1 MRILW
6 VSQVIPY
13 PPKAG
18 VLIRCYYLLRAV
30 AQVHEVDL
38 VAFIQ
43 EPFLKTFYPDV
54 ETGLAECRKALEPF
68 CRSVTFLPIE
78 PLKRP
83 KGQLRT
89 ALESLFLG
97 NGYITRWLQGPKAR
111 TAISGLARENRY
123 DLAHFDTIAL
133 APFQKL
139 LGDVPS
145 TLGHHNVE
153 SHMLLR
159 RAEVEKNWLK
169 KAYFWQEGRRLRG
182 YETRVAR
189 RFAAHITCSEL
200 DSDRLREFVPGL
212 NTVCIPNGVDVDY
225 LSPIRGSTRPDS
237 LIFVGTMNWYPNVDA
252 VLFLL
257 REIWPLIL
265 ARRPKATLDIVG
277 AGTPQSVTDMAAS
290 LPGVIVH
297 GYVPDFR
304 PMIDSAA
311 IYICPIR
318 DGGGTKLKILD
329 ALSMA
334 KCIVAHPIACEGID
348 VTPDTNCMF
357 AESAGD
363 FADKVDQL
371 LGDDARRATLGAA
384 ARELVVQRYAFD
396 SIGQQLVDVFE
407 GVGR

>member
-1 MRILW
+1 MQILW

-18 VLIRCYYLLRAV
+18 VLIRCYYLLRAL
-30 AQVHEVDL
+30 ARAHEVDL

-97 NGYITRWLQGPKAR
+97 DGYITRWLQGPKAR
-111 TAISGLARENRY
+111 AAISGLARENRY

-133 APFQKL
+133 APYREL

-159 RAEVEKNWLK
+159 RAEVEKDWLK
-169 KAYFWQEGRRLRG
+169 KAFFSQEGRRLRR
-182 YETRVAR
+182 YEARVAR
-189 RFAAHITCSEL
+189 KFAAHITCSEL
-200 DSDRLREFVPGL
+200 DNERLREFVPGL
-212 NTVCIPNGVDVDY
+212 NTVCIPNGVDVEF
-225 LSPIRGSTRPDS
+225 LAPIHGPTRQDS

-257 REIWPLIL
+257 REIWPLVI
-265 ARRPKATLDIVG
+265 AKRPNATLDIVG
-277 AGTPQSVTDMAAS
+277 AGAPATVTDLAAT
-290 LPGVIVH
+290 LPGVTVH

-311 IYICPIR
+311 IYICPVR

-334 KCIVAHPIACEGID
+334 KCIVAHPIACEGIV
-348 VTPDTNCMF
+348 VTPDKDCIFADAANDF
-357 AESAGD
+357 AE
-363 FADKVDQL
+363 KVDL
-371 LGDDARRATLGAA
+371 LLRDDVRRATLGSA
-384 ARELVVQRYAFD
+384 ARGLAVQRYAFD
-396 SIGQQLVDVFE
+396 LIGQQLVRVFE
-407 GVGR
+407 GIAQ